1 MDTIRLD
8 GVRIMGRHGVFAE
21 ERTRE
26 QPFVVDVALHC
37 DVRAA
42 GTSDDLR
49 LTIDYG
55 AVAFV
60 IRDVIEGE
68 SVQLIETLAERIES
82 RHALFVFDSC
92 FSGSLFA
99 LRASNETPAIV
110 AEALAKPVR
119 QFITSGSAKE
129 MVPDQSV
136 FRRFFVRGLEGEA
149 DLSGDGWIT
158 GTELG
163 A

>member
-68 SVQLIETLAERIES
+68 SVQLIETLAERIAA
-82 RHALFVFDSC
+82 RVLATTAVQVVWV
-92 FSGSLFA
+92 
-99 LRASNETPAIV
+99 RV
-110 AEALAKPVR
+110 AKPDAP
-119 QFITSGSAKE
+119 IT
-129 MVPDQSV
+129 VPFTNV
-136 FRRFFVRGLEGEA
+136 AVEITRRR
-149 DLSGDGWIT
+149 S
-158 GTELG
+158 
-163 A
+163 